1 MSSARDPGVTRE
13 DGAEKRMEFTGRL
26 AAFPAANL
34 LQWAAQERANG
45 TLVVRRS
52 NTEKRVGLRGGSVV
66 ECRSNQPRE
75 LFGRFLLDH
84 ERIGVEELSRALA
97 LGRELGLP
105 LGWALVEAGLLPEDA
120 IRGLLRRWLSESV
133 QDLFLW
139 TRGVFFFEE
148 STPRTNPLQVELDA
162 REMVLEGTHW
172 IDEHHRIR
180 KRLPDDGVVLRSGPA
195 WPGEMLSP
203 YDAKIARGVSPE
215 ASLGALRGVVGGVDF
230 PFLESVV
237 RLISVGVL
245 NIDRHL
251 PVEERT
257 SRELRLADL
266 LLELEAQEGGARVR
280 GERAIVPMDVF
291 EGLVP
296 AWIQGPATGD
306 LDALSPA
313 LRVFLEGFDGRTSL
327 RRLLAPEEELQTDQI
342 DLLLLHLRRR
352 NILLLPAGVDE
363 IERRLPANGAL
374 RGLFR
379 KLKG

>member
-1 MSSARDPGVTRE
+1 
-13 DGAEKRMEFTGRL
+13 MEFTGRL

-52 NTEKRVGLRGGSVV
+52 STEKRVGLRAGGVV

-148 STPRTNPLQVELDA
+148 TAPRANPLQVELDA

-172 IDEHHRIR
+172 IDEAQRLR
-180 KRLPDDGVVLRSGPA
+180 KRFPDDGVVLRAGPA
-195 WPGEMLSP
+195 WPGEMLAP
-203 YDAKIARGVSPE
+203 YDSRIARGVSPE

-230 PFLESVV
+230 PFLETVA
-237 RLISVGVL
+237 RLVSTGVL
-245 NIDRHL
+245 VIDRHL

-257 SRELRLADL
+257 SRELLLADL

-296 AWIQGPATGD
+296 VWIQAPSANE
-306 LDALSPA
+306 LDALSPT
-313 LRVFLEGFDGRTSL
+313 LRAFLEGFDGRTSL
-327 RRLLAPEEELQTDQI
+327 RRLLAPEEELQNDQI

-352 NILLLPAGVDE
+352 NILLLPTGVDE
-363 IERRLPANGAL
+363 VERRLPATGAL

>member
-1 MSSARDPGVTRE
+1 
-13 DGAEKRMEFTGRL
+13 MEFTGRL

-34 LQWAAQERANG
+34 LQWAAQERASG

-52 NTEKRVGLRGGSVV
+52 SIEKRIGLRAGSVV

-75 LFGRFLLDH
+75 LFGRYLLDH
-84 ERIGVEELSRALA
+84 ERLGVEELSRALA

-120 IRGLLRRWLSESV
+120 IRGLLRRWLSESM

-148 STPRTNPLQVELDA
+148 TTPRANPLQVELDA
-162 REMVLEGTHW
+162 RELVLEGTHW
-172 IDEHHRIR
+172 IDEHQRLR
-180 KRLPDDGVVLRSGPA
+180 KRLPDDGVVVRPGPA
-195 WPGEMLSP
+195 WPGEMLAP

-215 ASLGALRGVVGGVDF
+215 SSLGALRGVVGGVDF
-230 PFLESVV
+230 PFLESVA
-237 RLISVGVL
+237 RLIAVGVAV
-245 NIDRHL
+245 IDRHL
-251 PVEERT
+251 PVEPSA

-291 EGLVP
+291 DGLVP
-296 AWIQGPATGD
+296 AWIQAPATSE
-306 LDALSPA
+306 LDVLSPG
-313 LRVFLEGFDGRTSL
+313 LRAFLEAFDGRTSL

-352 NILLLPAGVDE
+352 NILLLPASVE
-363 IERRLPANGAL
+363 EVERRLPANGAL

-379 KLKG
+379 KLRG

>member
-1 MSSARDPGVTRE
+1 
-13 DGAEKRMEFTGRL
+13 MEFTGRL

-34 LQWAAQERANG
+34 LQWAAQERASG

-52 NTEKRVGLRGGSVV
+52 AAEKRIGLSAGSVV

-139 TRGVFFFEE
+139 QRGVFYFEE
-148 STPRTNPLQVELDA
+148 ASPRANPLRIELDA
-162 REMVLEGTHW
+162 RELVLEGTHW
-172 IDEHHRIR
+172 IDEHQRLR
-180 KRLPDDGVVLRSGPA
+180 KRLPDDGIVLRTGPA

-203 YDAKIARGVSPE
+203 YETRIARGVSPE
-215 ASLGALRGVVGGVDF
+215 ASLGDLRGVVGGVDF
-230 PFLESVV
+230 PFLESVA
-237 RLISVGVL
+237 RLLAGGVL
-245 NIDRHL
+245 VIDRHL
-251 PVEERT
+251 PVEEKA
-257 SRELRLADL
+257 SREVRLAEL
-266 LLELEAQEGGARVR
+266 LLELEAQEGGGRVR

-296 AWIQGPATGD
+296 VWILPPAENE
-306 LDALSPA
+306 LDSLSPA
-313 LRVFLEGFDGRTSL
+313 LRAFLEAIDGRTSL
-327 RRLLAPEEELQTDQI
+327 RRLLAPENEIQTDQV
-342 DLLLLHLRRR
+342 DLLLLQLRRR
-352 NILLLPAGVDE
+352 NLLLLPGSVEDV
-363 IERRLPANGAL
+363 ERRLPPGGAL
-374 RGLFR
+374 RGLLR
-379 KLKG
+379 KLRG